1 MDVFAKVKWLNA
13 CSISLIVALYVC
25 LATSFYYQKQLTH
38 SYETKELSLHL
49 AQEFK
54 NESAGLTK
62 AARTFVVTGEKKY
75 EQEYLDIVA
84 VRNGDKARANGVKI
98 SGTQRMKDA
107 GFSDEEFKL
116 LNEAQ
121 KRSADLVLI
130 ETTAMNAAKG
140 LFQDAS
146 GNFTVKKD
154 PDFDMARKLMHDEKY
169 HENLAFIAEPVK
181 EFEEKLAGRI
191 EDLVVSAQLYAN
203 LALGS
208 IAIMIIGLSLTMYLA
223 SRALRDGIR
232 QQTEALTESY
242 SQIRLLITNL
252 SGASSELSAASTESA
267 ASLEET
273 VASLEEFSSM
283 IKLNAENAKSASELS
298 NISKTAAEEGS
309 SEINVLMKS
318 MSEIV
323 TSSKKMEEIISVIND
338 IAFQTNLLALNAA
351 VEAARAGEQ
360 GKGFAVVA
368 DAVRSLAQRS
378 ATSAKEISDLISAS
392 VEQIEQGQN
401 VAQSSST
408 VLKKIVDSVNK
419 VASLNDEIATASV
432 EQSNGVNQISQAMN
446 QLDHVT
452 QSNAAS
458 SSTISSA
465 AAELDESTEN
475 LTTTITSLAN
485 LTGLKTNGA
494 TTTHEQP
501 KARVKSKKQLN
512 ENISHAG

>member
-1 MDVFAKVKWLNA
+1 MDVFSKVKWLNA
-13 CSISLIVALYVC
+13 CSIGLIIALYVC
-25 LATSFYYQKQLTH
+25 LSTSFYYQKQLTN
-38 SYETKELSLHL
+38 SYETKELSLRL

-62 AARTFVVTGEKKY
+62 AARTFVVTGDSKY
-75 EQEYLDIVA
+75 EQEYFDIIA
-84 VRNGDKARANGVKI
+84 IRNGEKARPDGSKI

-107 GFSDEEFKL
+107 GFTEEEFKL

-121 KRSADLVLI
+121 KRSSDLVQT
-130 ETTAMNAAKG
+130 ETIAMNAAKG

-154 PDFDMARKLMHDEKY
+154 PDFEMARKLMHDDKY
-169 HENLAFIAEPVK
+169 HQYLTYIAEPVK
-181 EFEEKLAGRI
+181 AFEEKLDERI
-191 EDLVVSAQLYAN
+191 ESLVSSAQVYAN

-208 IAIMIIGLSLTMYLA
+208 IAVMIIGLSLTMYLA

-232 QQTEALTESY
+232 QQTESLTESY
-242 SQIRLLITNL
+242 SQIRELISNL

-309 SEINVLMKS
+309 QEIKILMNS
-318 MSEIV
+318 MDEIV

-392 VEQIEQGQN
+392 VTQIEQGQN

-432 EQSNGVNQISQAMN
+432 EQSNGVSQISQAMN

-475 LTTTITSLAN
+475 LTATITSLAN
-485 LTGLKTNGA
+485 LTGLKTAG
-494 TTTHEQP
+494 
-501 KARVKSKKQLN
+501 V
-512 ENISHAG
+512 ENHRAPRTGKRGHSDHLASQAG

>member
-1 MDVFAKVKWLNA
+1 MDVFSKVKWLNA
-13 CSISLIVALYVC
+13 CSIGLIVALYVC
-25 LATSFYYQKQLTH
+25 LSTSFYYQKQLTN
-38 SYETKELSLHL
+38 SYETKELSLRL

-62 AARTFVVTGEKKY
+62 AARTFVVTGEPKY
-75 EQEYLDIVA
+75 EQEYFDIIA
-84 VRNGDKARANGVKI
+84 VRNGEKARPDGSKI
-98 SGTQRMKDA
+98 SGTQLMKDA
-107 GFSDEEFKL
+107 GFTDDEFKL

-121 KRSADLVLI
+121 KRSSDLVQT
-130 ETTAMNAAKG
+130 ETIAMNAAKG
-140 LFQDAS
+140 MFQDAS
-146 GNFTVKKD
+146 GNFSVKKD
-154 PDFDMARKLMHDEKY
+154 PDFEMARKLMHDEKY
-169 HENLAFIAEPVK
+169 HKNLTHIGEPVK
-181 EFEEKLAGRI
+181 EFEKQLDARI
-191 EDLVVSAQLYAN
+191 EALVSSAQLYAN

-232 QQTEALTESY
+232 QQTESLTESY
-242 SQIRLLITNL
+242 SQIRELISNL

-309 SEINVLMKS
+309 KEINVLMNS
-318 MSEIV
+318 MHEIV

-432 EQSNGVNQISQAMN
+432 EQSNGVSQISQAMN

-475 LTTTITSLAN
+475 LTATITSLAN
-485 LTGLKTNGA
+485 LTGLKTAVVENQRA
-494 TTTHEQP
+494 P
-501 KARVKSKKQLN
+501 RMSKRMA
-512 ENISHAG
+512 EHVA